1 MLPYRNNRI
10 AAVAITLFFLA
21 VIGYSY
27 FEARNILYGPRI
39 DIATPDAPLSVSDQ
53 LVHIKGKAENITE
66 LTVNGNPASV
76 TEDGAFD
83 EALLLAVG
91 YNKIVLTAKD
101 KFGRSTTKTLEI
113 LYSDTASSSVPTT
126 TTN

>member
-10 AAVAITLFFLA
+10 AAAAIIIFFLA
-21 VIGYSY
+21 VVGYAY

-39 DIATPDAPLSVSDQ
+39 DIATPDAPLSVTEQ
-53 LVHIKGKAENITE
+53 LIRIKGMAENISE
-66 LTVNGNPASV
+66 LTVNGNPTSV

-91 YNKIVLTAKD
+91 YNKIVLSAKD
-101 KFGRSTTKTLEI
+101 KFGRSTTKTLQI
-113 LYSDTASSSVPTT
+113 IYSDIATSSAS
-126 TTN
+126 TTNNQ

>member
-10 AAVAITLFFLA
+10 TAIAIIVFFLA
-21 VIGYSY
+21 VIGYAY

-39 DIATPDAPLSVSDQ
+39 AIATPEETLSVTDQ
-53 LVHIKGKAENITE
+53 LVHIKGRAENISE
-66 LTVNGNPASV
+66 LTVNGNPVSV

-91 YNKIVLTAKD
+91 YNKIVLTARD
-101 KFGRSTTKTLEI
+101 KFGRSTSKTLQI
-113 LYSDTASSSVPTT
+113 LYSDTASSSTPA